1 MVNDKSSPRLHICQ
15 KQIPIPCCRQTKHA
29 MKIHSG
35 LFAFRRVS
43 IQRIFVILCSLL
55 LVAPPQLLAQ
65 VSKTQSPE
73 NRRSQVF
80 AMAEFDLSRVNE
92 AQFDIQAL
100 QQKIGTEPDLLAH
113 WVRTQ
118 TRWLPYIGA
127 LKGPHGTLMARQ
139 GNLLDRS
146 LLLAALLEASGKET
160 RIGHFNATPEQR
172 KLLRKAAGD
181 QQTGG
186 LAAFQPSALAAE
198 NTLAEFQKQSGLAKD
213 DASTVL
219 LRRDSE
225 EKRLELALTDTLT
238 QHQQALNELI
248 ADKVTP
254 ITRDLWTNALDRYY
268 FVQYRETTSAPWKD
282 AHLLPAGIDTKGSLG
297 VFAPDEIP
305 KSLLHRVDI
314 KVVVTQKQGDDLV
327 EKLAAHES
335 IVTATTGASPLRIQ
349 FSPTN
354 LNDPEA
360 MIREIQESESLGP
373 FLKRLEASRGWLP
386 VIRLGE
392 ESIADAQVIDQI
404 GNLAPYSS
412 IGTSGGAGTLGT
424 ALEILEKNLGDGKN
438 NDTAKRLEQ
447 VRLDFEISGPAP
459 GKFRVISRPIYQR
472 PADAGANLTREQL
485 LARSL
490 ALCSRIEL
498 LLLGAHVSPDFAVT
512 QRSQAKLGIRLVSDY
527 IAAKTKD
534 SGSLSEF
541 DAPTMVKIAKKL
553 DRFPTKLFQTAQL
566 RRSADSFL
574 AQPNILS
581 FWSRIAPSGEQN
593 LEASSSIDFIEN
605 AVESINTAA
614 LEAFQDRLAAGL
626 RDSVVETVTA
636 PGVDRSSAV
645 STSALFVADNR
656 QGWLVIDQ
664 ANANVVD
671 ALKLPA
677 IAHKAIEDDLDGN
690 FLVVLRPASNDG
702 MIAWWRIHRQSGES
716 LGMLA
721 SEHWLGGANTTEYSG
736 VKITIA
742 IVVLAVALMVIR
754 LGMGDL
760 WETADDEIDKIIDE
774 LDLIEP

>member
-1 MVNDKSSPRLHICQ
+1 
-15 KQIPIPCCRQTKHA
+15 
-29 MKIHSG
+29 
-35 LFAFRRVS
+35 
-43 IQRIFVILCSLL
+43 
-55 LVAPPQLLAQ
+55 
-65 VSKTQSPE
+65 
-73 NRRSQVF
+73 
-80 AMAEFDLSRVNE
+80 MAEFDLSRVNE

-100 QQKIGTEPDLLAH
+100 QQQIGTEPDLLTH

-198 NTLAEFQKQSGLAKD
+198 KTLAEFQKQSGLAKD

-225 EKRLELALTDTLT
+225 EERLELALTDTLT

-254 ITRDLWTNALDRYY
+254 AARDLWTNALDRYY

-305 KSLLHRVDI
+305 GNLLHVIDI
-314 KVVVTQKQGDDLV
+314 KVIVTQRQGDDLV
-327 EKLAAHES
+327 EKLAASGS
-335 IVTATTGASPLRIQ
+335 IVTATTGATPVRIQ

-360 MIREIQESESLGP
+360 MIREMQESESLEP

-392 ESIADAQVIDQI
+392 ESMVRAQVIERN
-404 GNLAPYSS
+404 GNLAPFAS
-412 IGTSGGAGTLGT
+412 IETSGSAGTLAT
-424 ALEILEKNLGDGKN
+424 ALDVLEKNLGDGKE
-438 NDTAKRLEQ
+438 NDTAERLEQ
-447 VRLDFEISGPAP
+447 VRLDFEISGPDP
-459 GKFRVISRPIYQR
+459 NKFRFISRPIYQR

-512 QRSQAKLGIRLVSDY
+512 QRAHAKLGIRLVSDY
-527 IAAKTKD
+527 IAAKTKENP
-534 SGSLSEF
+534 GF
-541 DAPTMVKIAKKL
+541 ANIDAPTMVKIAKKL
-553 DRFPTKLFQTAQL
+553 DRFPTRLFQTAQL

-574 AQPNILS
+574 AQSNILS
-581 FWSRIAPSGEQN
+581 FWSRIAPSGKQD
-593 LEASSSIDFIEN
+593 LKISSGIDFIEN
-605 AVESINTAA
+605 AVESINTSAS
-614 LEAFQDRLAAGL
+614 EAFQDRLAAGL
-626 RDSVVETVTA
+626 RDSIVETVTA
-636 PGVDRSSAV
+636 PGLGRSSAI
-645 STSALFVADNR
+645 STSALFAAENR

-702 MIAWWRIHRQSGES
+702 MTAWWRIQRQTGES

-721 SEHWLGGANTTEYSG
+721 SDNWLGGQAMSEWITTT
-736 VKITIA
+736 TIA
-742 IVVLAVALMVIR
+742 VLALCAALFALAVAVNNHFKT
-754 LGMGDL
+754 GKEKVDDL
-760 WETADDEIDKIIDE
+760 EDTIYEH
-774 LDLIEP
+774 LDAH

>member
-1 MVNDKSSPRLHICQ
+1 V
-15 KQIPIPCCRQTKHA
+15 
-29 MKIHSG
+29 
-35 LFAFRRVS
+35 
-43 IQRIFVILCSLL
+43 
-55 LVAPPQLLAQ
+55 
-65 VSKTQSPE
+65 TQ
-73 NRRSQVF
+73 
-80 AMAEFDLSRVNE
+80 
-92 AQFDIQAL
+92 
-100 QQKIGTEPDLLAH
+100 
-113 WVRTQ
+113 
-118 TRWLPYIGA
+118 
-127 LKGPHGTLMARQ
+127 RQ
-139 GNLLDRS
+139 G
-146 LLLAALLEASGKET
+146 E
-160 RIGHFNATPEQR
+160 
-172 KLLRKAAGD
+172 
-181 QQTGG
+181 
-186 LAAFQPSALAAE
+186 
-198 NTLAEFQKQSGLAKD
+198 
-213 DASTVL
+213 
-219 LRRDSE
+219 
-225 EKRLELALTDTLT
+225 
-238 QHQQALNELI
+238 
-248 ADKVTP
+248 
-254 ITRDLWTNALDRYY
+254 
-268 FVQYRETTSAPWKD
+268 
-282 AHLLPAGIDTKGSLG
+282 
-297 VFAPDEIP
+297 
-305 KSLLHRVDI
+305 
-314 KVVVTQKQGDDLV
+314 DLV

-656 QGWLVIDQ
+656 QGWQVIDS
-664 ANANVVD
+664 ANAGVIDTLN
-671 ALKLPA
+671 LPA
-677 IAHKAIEDDLDGN
+677 IAHKAIQDDLGGN
-690 FLVVLRPASNDG
+690 FLVVLRPESNDG
-702 MIAWWRIHRQSGES
+702 MTAWWRIQRQTGES

-721 SEHWLGGANTTEYSG
+721 SDNWLGGQAMSNWITTT
-736 VKITIA
+736 TIA
-742 IVVLAVALMVIR
+742 VLVLCAALFALAVAVNNHFKT
-754 LGMGDL
+754 GKEKVDDL
-760 WETADDEIDKIIDE
+760 EDTIYEH
-774 LDLIEP
+774 LDAH

>member
-80 AMAEFDLSRVNE
+80 AMAEFDLSQVNE

-100 QQKIGTEPDLLAH
+100 QQQIGTEPDLLGH

-160 RIGHFNATPEQR
+160 RIGHFDVTPEQR
-172 KLLRKAAGD
+172 KLLRKAAGA

-186 LAAFQPSALAAE
+186 LAAFQPGAVAAE
-198 NTLAEFQKQSGLAKD
+198 NTLAEFQKQSGLAED
-213 DASTVL
+213 DASAAL
-219 LRRDSE
+219 LHRVSE

-254 ITRDLWTNALDRYY
+254 AARDHWTNALDRYY

-282 AHLLPAGIDTKGSLG
+282 AHLLPAGIDTKGSLD

-305 KSLLHRVDI
+305 QNLLHRVDI

-656 QGWLVIDQ
+656 QGWQIIDSTNAGVIDTL
-664 ANANVVD
+664 N
-671 ALKLPA
+671 LPA
-677 IAHKAIEDDLDGN
+677 IAHKAIQADLGGN
-690 FLVVLRPASNDG
+690 FLVVLRPESNDG
-702 MIAWWRIHRQSGES
+702 MTVWWRIHPQTGES

-721 SEHWLGGANTTEYSG
+721 SDNGVGGQVLSWKTVA
-736 VKITIA
+736 V
-742 IVVLAVALMVIR
+742 IVISLTALALIVAFGGKPLINFEIP
-754 LGMGDL
+754 D
-760 WETADDEIDKIIDE
+760 TALDEAVDN
-774 LDLIEP
+774 L

>member
-1 MVNDKSSPRLHICQ
+1 
-15 KQIPIPCCRQTKHA
+15 

-198 NTLAEFQKQSGLAKD
+198 NTLAEFQKQSGLAED
-213 DASTVL
+213 DASAAL
-219 LRRDSE
+219 LHRVSE

-254 ITRDLWTNALDRYY
+254 AARDHWTNALDRYY

-282 AHLLPAGIDTKGSLG
+282 AHLLPAGIDTKGSLD

-305 KSLLHRVDI
+305 NSLLHRVDI
-314 KVVVTQKQGDDLV
+314 KVVVTQKQGEDLV

-424 ALEILEKNLGDGKN
+424 ALDIL
-438 NDTAKRLEQ
+438 
-447 VRLDFEISGPAP
+447 
-459 GKFRVISRPIYQR
+459 
-472 PADAGANLTREQL
+472 
-485 LARSL
+485 
-490 ALCSRIEL
+490 
-498 LLLGAHVSPDFAVT
+498 
-512 QRSQAKLGIRLVSDY
+512 
-527 IAAKTKD
+527 
-534 SGSLSEF
+534 
-541 DAPTMVKIAKKL
+541 
-553 DRFPTKLFQTAQL
+553 
-566 RRSADSFL
+566 
-574 AQPNILS
+574 
-581 FWSRIAPSGEQN
+581 
-593 LEASSSIDFIEN
+593 
-605 AVESINTAA
+605 
-614 LEAFQDRLAAGL
+614 
-626 RDSVVETVTA
+626 
-636 PGVDRSSAV
+636 
-645 STSALFVADNR
+645 
-656 QGWLVIDQ
+656 
-664 ANANVVD
+664 
-671 ALKLPA
+671 
-677 IAHKAIEDDLDGN
+677 
-690 FLVVLRPASNDG
+690 
-702 MIAWWRIHRQSGES
+702 
-716 LGMLA
+716 
-721 SEHWLGGANTTEYSG
+721 
-736 VKITIA
+736 
-742 IVVLAVALMVIR
+742 
-754 LGMGDL
+754 
-760 WETADDEIDKIIDE
+760 
-774 LDLIEP
+774 